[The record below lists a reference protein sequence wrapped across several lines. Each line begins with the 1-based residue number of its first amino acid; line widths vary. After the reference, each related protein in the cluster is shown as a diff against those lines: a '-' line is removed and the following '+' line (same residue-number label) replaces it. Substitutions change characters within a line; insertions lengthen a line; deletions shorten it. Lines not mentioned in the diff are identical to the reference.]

1 MIAYFKIKKKINP
14 FYKRYYMSNREII
27 KFKKNNNDDNS
38 QRNNEKIKIYKSENF
53 EYFNPFEIYSWSY
66 IFDTKNEKLINDI
79 IQYKK
84 KKKNVTLLDFYK
96 IINRYNIVINV
107 NENDMFVE
115 NKINNYF
122 FNFMNNIEYYFNNYE
137 YLNKFLKS
145 LKKNES
151 FIFFYIYNNLK
162 FLHVLP
168 FKFFWHYQNYEEL
181 YNLCSKNEEENDNE
195 YLFNNLDLN
204 KVNFFLREDM
214 ISNLKSTGEIEKG
227 EVEDKNVIMNKHEN
241 EKKNEEFNYGN
252 YNKTNKYIKN
262 FIPKKNDYDI
272 KNNIYKIKSE
282 NENNIK
288 NGNQITR
295 KSENIKSKHE
305 HKMFSNFKLINQK
318 KYISNM
324 ISPNNVENIYKKKLK
339 NDDYKNFDSG
349 KKLNSVEN
357 ENNDNLKKKIN
368 VFRDNDSMNDINLKK
383 NNNKSYNNEN
393 LDRNDEQKK
402 KENQIYEKVIE
413 EDDFSYDINILNKKI
428 TNNEKLEQ
436 KKFRISKVPVSSFSR
451 ASVFGKV
458 FFNIA
463 KNSSFEYIKNMLINK
478 NNSKDVLINEKNAEI
493 LANGLS
499 KMRGVVLK
507 LGQMISMQ
515 DEYIS
520 PILAKALKIV
530 HNSADI
536 MPKSQL
542 IQVLTSELGDDF
554 EKKFD
559 FFNYEPFASAS
570 IGQVHEALINN
581 NKVAVKIQ
589 YPGVYESIENDIR
602 NLLFVN
608 QYTNLILKNLYIDN
622 LCNEIKKELKCECD
636 YINEA
641 KYYALF
647 RNIFQKS
654 KYFYVPSIY
663 SEYITKKILV
673 TSYVKGISI
682 DEVAEKFPQNIRD
695 SIGQRILYLCLHEL
709 FVFKIMNTD
718 PNLGNFLYDTEN
730 DKLCLIDFGATRSYK
745 NEFVD
750 QYLRLVKASTE
761 EHESKIYHYSY
772 MLNFF
777 NGKENEEMR
786 DSHIKSVILVGEPF
800 KTKVYDF
807 GKGDLAKQIYNLL
820 PKIIYNRLIPPR
832 SEIYTLHRKLSGSYL
847 ICMKLKA
854 KVKAADIFNSI
865 YKNYKFSISDTYKEN
880 KK

>member
-1 MIAYFKIKKKINP
+1 MMNIIAYFKVKKKINL
-14 FYKRYYMSNREII
+14 FYKRYYMSNREIT
-27 KFKKNNNDDNS
+27 KFKKNKNYNKSHGND
-38 QRNNEKIKIYKSENF
+38 EKKIKVYRSENL
-53 EYFNPFEIYSWSY
+53 EYFIPFEIYKWSY
-66 IFDTKNEKLINDI
+66 IFNTKNEKLINDFI
-79 IQYKK
+79 KYEKK
-84 KKKNVTLLDFYK
+84 KKIITLLDFYK

-107 NENDMFVE
+107 NENDLFVE
-115 NKINNYF
+115 NEINNYF
-122 FNFMNNIEYYFNNYE
+122 YYFMNNLEYYFNKYESLNQFLNY
-137 YLNKFLKS
+137 

-151 FIFFYIYNNLK
+151 LIFYYIYNNLK
-162 FLHVLP
+162 LIHALP
-168 FKFFWHYQNYEEL
+168 FKFFWNYQNFEDI
-181 YNLCSKNEEENDNE
+181 YNSSNKSEEENDNE
-195 YLFNNLDLN
+195 YLFKDVDLN
-204 KVNFFLREDM
+204 KLDLCLREDM
-214 ISNLKSTGEIEKG
+214 LYNFNSTSEIQEGKLENKSASIFK
-227 EVEDKNVIMNKHEN
+227 DEN
-241 EKKNEEFNYGN
+241 ENNNDELDYKKYSKTKK
-252 YNKTNKYIKN
+252 YNKESVTKIY
-262 FIPKKNDYDI
+262 DYDI
-272 KNNIYKIKSE
+272 KNNIYKIEKE
-282 NENNIK
+282 
-288 NGNQITR
+288 
-295 KSENIKSKHE
+295 SENIFENDNKKKSANLKRIYE
-305 HKMFSNFKLINQK
+305 QKTLNNFKFTNQK

-324 ISPNNVENIYKKKLK
+324 VSSNNLENIHKQKLK
-339 NDDYKNFDSG
+339 NDDDKN
-349 KKLNSVEN
+349 LNITNNLNIIESEN
-357 ENNDNLKKKIN
+357 GDNLKKKN
-368 VFRDNDSMNDINLKK
+368 LVFSDNDSMENGNLKK
-383 NNNKSYNNEN
+383 NNNKSYSSEQKKEENMIYKKVKEDDFNYDMSTLNKKTINNEN
-393 LDRNDEQKK
+393 SK
-402 KENQIYEKVIE
+402 
-413 EDDFSYDINILNKKI
+413 
-428 TNNEKLEQ
+428 Q
-436 KKFRISKVPVSSFSR
+436 KKFRTSKIPVSSISR

-458 FFNIA
+458 FFDIA
-463 KNSSFEYIKNMLINK
+463 KNSSFEYIKNILVSKK
-478 NNSKDVLINEKNAEI
+478 NNKDVIINEKNAEI

-520 PILAKALKIV
+520 PILGKALKIV

-542 IQVLTSELGDDF
+542 VKVLKKELGDNF
-554 EKKFD
+554 EKRFD

-581 NKVAVKIQ
+581 KKVAVKIQ
-589 YPGVYESIENDIR
+589 YPGVYESIDNDIR
-602 NLLFVN
+602 NLLFIN
-608 QYTNLILKNLYIDN
+608 QYTNLILKNLYIEN

-647 RNIFQKS
+647 KNIFQRS

-663 SEYITKKILV
+663 SEYITKNILV
-673 TSYVKGISI
+673 TSYVKGISL
-682 DEVAEKFPQNIRD
+682 DEVAEKLPQNICD

-730 DKLCLIDFGATRSYK
+730 NKLCLIDFGATRSYK

-761 EHESKIYHYSY
+761 GDESKIYHYSY

-777 NGKENEEMR
+777 NGMENEEMKN
-786 DSHIKSVILVGEPF
+786 SHIKSVILVGKPF

-807 GKGDLAKQIYNLL
+807 GNGDLAKQIYNLL

-865 YKNYKFSISDTYKEN
+865 YENYKFSTIDTYK
-880 KK
+880 K